1 MQAIISNRYGPLD
14 ALQQREIDRP
24 VIGEREVLVRV
35 RAAGLHIG
43 DVFVVRGTPFPVRAM
58 TGLRRPRYGVPG
70 FDLAGEVVEVGPRVT
85 RFRPGDA
92 VFGSGVGTAAE
103 FARAEERTLAA
114 LPPGMSVTDAAA
126 LPTSGLAALHGLRDA
141 GRLQAGWRVL
151 INGAS
156 GGVGSFAV
164 QIAKAM
170 GAEVTGVA
178 SGPNLDLVRSLGAE
192 HVIDYTSEDFT
203 HATGAYDLILDNVE
217 NHPLAAVR
225 RALTPRGTLVLNS
238 GTGATGLAMLVRLVR
253 PLVISP
259 FVGHRLTR
267 FLSNPN
273 ADDLALLASWV
284 EDGSVRPV
292 VERTYA
298 LGETVEALGNIASG
312 RSRGK
317 VVVSVA

>member
-1 MQAIISNRYGPLD
+1 
-14 ALQQREIDRP
+14 
-24 VIGEREVLVRV
+24 
-35 RAAGLHIG
+35 
-43 DVFVVRGTPFPVRAM
+43 
-58 TGLRRPRYGVPG
+58 
-70 FDLAGEVVEVGPRVT
+70 
-85 RFRPGDA
+85 

-126 LPTSGLAALHGLRDA
+126 LPTSGSAALHGLRDA

-151 INGAS
+151 VNGAS

-192 HVIDYTSEDFT
+192 HMIDYTFEDFT

-259 FVGHRLTR
+259 FVGQRLTR

-292 VERTYA
+292 IERTYA
-298 LGETVEALGNIASG
+298 LGETVEALRNIASG